1 MSPTAM
7 PGLIPLFCASSRVPA
22 IDPCHR
28 HSLKA
33 SDLVCSRD
41 KPLGP
46 RELIALKN
54 ELSMAFLCQPDDDN
68 KKSLREPVCQA
79 SLLNIVLFVRRRTG
93 GDVQTSASV
102 ERMCPLVWLPTLM
115 GLPESPELCADVK
128 VKTSRF
134 PQR

>member
-33 SDLVCSRD
+33 SDLLCSRD

-46 RELIALKN
+46 RELIDMKN
-54 ELSMAFLCQPDDDN
+54 ELLAFLCQPDDN
-68 KKSLREPVCQA
+68 KESLREFYKSPPGQVLRVRHWLLFSLRQGCQEA
-79 SLLNIVLFVRRRTG
+79 V
-93 GDVQTSASV
+93 
-102 ERMCPLVWLPTLM
+102 
-115 GLPESPELCADVK
+115 
-128 VKTSRF
+128 
-134 PQR
+134 